1 MTWLFMS
8 TVSTLLDYVLV
19 NCKEIQRVFR
29 FKIHQWITQACV
41 TETTLETVGYV
52 LSSCG
57 RSVLGEKMIAKA
69 ERLVSRLLLTVF
81 WFGSKTKRLQETFWL
96 HYGVWRRQLCG
107 CPDARQHASEMD
119 IPAPFISL
127 QSPATQLVPLRCAAS
142 ILMFVQS
149 NPGKLVQHGSL
160 LQVCTTKSSII
171 NIKSLPRAMFPG
183 AGQRLILALGSLGD
197 LLGVSEQSNVRYY
210 SLLPSYFPGLHQR
223 RAATQSLRFPSSLL
237 PGKGCDPFILHW
249 VCTAGPVK

>member
-8 TVSTLLDYVLV
+8 TVSTFLDYILV
-19 NCKEIQRVFR
+19 NCKEIQRVSR
-29 FKIHQWITQACV
+29 FEIHRWIIQACV
-41 TETTLETVGYV
+41 TEATLETVGYV

-57 RSVLGEKMIAKA
+57 KSVLGEKMIAKA
-69 ERLVSRLLLTVF
+69 EILVSRLLLTVF

-127 QSPATQLVPLRCAAS
+127 QSPARQLVPFRCAAS
-142 ILMFVQS
+142 ILMFEQS

-171 NIKSLPRAMFPG
+171 NVKSLPRAMFPG
-183 AGQRLILALGSLGD
+183 AGQRLIMALGSLGD
-197 LLGVSEQSNVRYY
+197 LLGVSEQSNMRYY
-210 SLLPSYFPGLHQR
+210 FLLLACFPGLHQR
-223 RAATQSLRFPSSLL
+223 RAATQSLKFPSSLL
-237 PGKGCDPFILHW
+237 SGKGCDPFILGW
-249 VCTAGPVK
+249 VPTAGPVK